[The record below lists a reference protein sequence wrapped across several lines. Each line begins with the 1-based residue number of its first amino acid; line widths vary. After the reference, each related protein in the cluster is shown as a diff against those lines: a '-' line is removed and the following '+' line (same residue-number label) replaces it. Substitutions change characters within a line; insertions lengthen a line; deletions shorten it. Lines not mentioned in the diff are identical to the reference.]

1 MTLVFSQAAPFTGA
15 AYEYLRAD
23 DALPSYREIADEQ
36 DPLCRVKLF
45 QPGSRFTYYVCA
57 RRPSTRGSRGRS

>member
-1 MTLVFSQAAPFTGA
+1 MTMVFSQTAPFTGP

-23 DALPSYREIADEQ
+23 DALPSYREIADEP

-45 QPGSRFTYYVCA
+45 QPAQGGRTLSA
-57 RRPSTRGSRGRS
+57 RPPSTRGSTARS